1 MSRAAQPICS
11 QRVSSMGSARRSS
24 ALASQ
29 PRMSSRR
36 WFGRSAPALRANIE
50 KLRSARILDAEGNP
64 ILKTGMLAF
73 SQEPNPDADDGTF
86 VGTLIDVTRRDE
98 A

>member
-1 MSRAAQPICS
+1 
-11 QRVSSMGSARRSS
+11 
-24 ALASQ
+24 
-29 PRMSSRR
+29 
-36 WFGRSAPALRANIE
+36 
-50 KLRSARILDAEGNP
+50 
-64 ILKTGMLAF
+64 MLAF